1 MAISDRLLQ
10 KAVMQVESGGDPDAV
25 SPKGA
30 LGRMQVMPATA
41 SNPGFGIKPAGRNR
55 DGSFKPNELDRVGRQ
70 YLKAMRKRYPG
81 NLNAALIAYNFGPSN
96 ADKFIK
102 GKKKLP
108 TETKN
113 YIKKVRKELGQ
124 PAKQIEREPMSR
136 DQTRQILRRFTG
148 TPAENRAIQAGLRAT
163 TKALNEGKSNAEA
176 QKIGADTAAKLNR
189 DSRRT
194 FNKRFTMLATSAI
207 GGGGLAIAGKGLGM
221 AGKALIKTLRK
232 QKGASQKAKKLAQD
246 KGKRSRAQLDR
257 PKTKPK
263 NTSQDAGTIR
273 RAEKA
278 LGPAPKIKKTTTK
291 KPTAKKP
298 IAKKTTPKGN
308 IVPPIAA
315 VGGTS
320 LIAGGVGLDKLR
332 KKNMDKATGD
342 TKKGTINYAGRR
354 GKKNETGL
362 AGIKTKKVVSP
373 IKQVSV
379 TTKAPAKAKPKA
391 KPKDEAMSFGEMV
404 KGAVGMRGAK
414 GLEGAKRKV
423 KTPFG
428 EITFDTS
435 DEAFEKE
442 IENKAGGRIKR
453 QAGGK
458 VRGVG
463 QAIKGFGKATYSNKM
478 Y

>member
-1 MAISDRLLQ
+1 MTISDRLLQ

-41 SNPGFGIKPAGRNR
+41 AKPGFGIKPAGRNK
-55 DGSFKPNELDRVGRQ
+55 DGSFKSSELDRVGRQ
-70 YLKAMRKRYPG
+70 YLKAMRERYPG

-136 DQTRQILRRFTG
+136 DKTRQTLRSLTG
-148 TPAENRAIQAGLRAT
+148 TPAETRAIQAGIKAT
-163 TKALNEGKSNAEA
+163 NAALNKGKSRAEA
-176 QKIGADTAAKLNR
+176 KKIGADAADKIMKGSRSKFNR
-189 DSRRT
+189 
-194 FNKRFTMLATSAI
+194 RFTMLAASAI
-207 GGGGLAIAGKGLGM
+207 GGGGLALAGRGLGA
-221 AGKALIKTLRK
+221 AGKALVKTLRS
-232 QKGASQKAKKLAQD
+232 QKGASQKAKELAQ
-246 KGKRSRAQLDR
+246 KRGKRSRAQLDR
-257 PKTKPK
+257 DKTK
-263 NTSQDAGTIR
+263 SESLDAGTLR

-278 LGPAPKIKKTTTK
+278 LGKTPKKPPTSKKPPKNKVKKTTS
-291 KPTAKKP
+291 
-298 IAKKTTPKGN
+298 KGN
-308 IVPPIAA
+308 IVPTAV
-315 VGGTS
+315 VGGTA
-320 LIAGGVGLDKLR
+320 LTAGAVGLDKLR
-332 KKNMDKATGD
+332 KKNIAKATGD
-342 TKKGTINYAGRR
+342 TKKDTINYAGRR

-373 IKQVSV
+373 IKKVSV
-379 TTKAPAKAKPKA
+379 TKAPAKAKPKA

-442 IENKAGGRIKR
+442 IENKTGGRIKR

-463 QAIKGFGKATYSNKM
+463 QAMKGFGKATYSDKM
-478 Y
+478 F

>member
-1 MAISDRLLQ
+1 MTISDRLLQ
-10 KAVMQVESGGDPDAV
+10 KAVMQVESGGDPNAV

-41 SNPGFGIKPAGRNR
+41 ANPGFGIKPAGRNK
-55 DGSFKPNELDRVGRQ
+55 DGSFKSSELDRVGLQ
-70 YLKAMRKRYPG
+70 YLKAMRERYPG
-81 NLNAALIAYNFGPSN
+81 NLDAALIAYNFGPSN

-136 DQTRQILRRFTG
+136 DKTRQTLRRFTG

-163 TKALNEGKSNAEA
+163 TKALNEGKSKAEA

-194 FNKRFTMLATSAI
+194 FNKRFAMLATSAI

-221 AGKALIKTLRK
+221 AGKALVKVLRK
-232 QKGASQKAKKLAQD
+232 QKGAGKKAKELAQTR
-246 KGKRSRAQLDR
+246 GKRSRAQLDR
-257 PKTKPK
+257 PKTKP
-263 NTSQDAGTIR
+263 TSQDAGTIR
-273 RAEKA
+273 RAKKA

-291 KPTAKKP
+291 KSTDKKLP
-298 IAKKTTPKGN
+298 KNKVKKTTSKGN
-308 IVPPIAA
+308 IVPTAV
-315 VGGTS
+315 VGGTA
-320 LIAGGVGLDKLR
+320 LTAGGVGLDKLR
-332 KKNMDKATGD
+332 KENMAKATGD

-379 TTKAPAKAKPKA
+379 TTKTPAKPKS
-391 KPKDEAMSFGEMV
+391 KPKDEAMSFGEMI

-414 GLEGAKRKV
+414 GLEGAKRIV

-435 DEAFEKE
+435 DDAFEKE
-442 IENKAGGRIKR
+442 IENKAGGKVKR
-453 QAGGK
+453 NVGGK

-463 QAIKGFGKATYSNKM
+463 QAMKGFGKATYSNKM